1 MKRNPPVPLCAGL
14 PEEVGITRSAL
25 QRGWAAV
32 AFSSLDRQQRCWDPH
47 VPGHDVDTS
56 RDIPAVHF
64 SRNMSPP
71 GIMVYG
77 KCVMER
83 GRVVM
88 FLQPRD
94 TLVAP
99 WCRSWCCGCR

>member
-1 MKRNPPVPLCAGL
+1 MPLCAGL